1 MIIDGPSPD
10 SGDLGP
16 GLSSKPYFPV
26 TSYGTWIPAT
36 LIIFERFLAGD
47 SIPIRSWSRAA
58 FARALKIPSDG
69 RCRHCRAR
77 ALSDAAGI
85 VVGRCRSVHELE
97 PPGPLLFLPLLLL
110 QGGGMDLSRVG
121 EKIFSS
127 VRSARSL
134 GLLPSTSDRPEV
146 PERVAAAAAAARA
159 LAGLPPHERIALT
172 SNSEDFTFL
181 YGSKDQTLEVLEE
194 EFYEEDFDPVKYI
207 LEHIQSEE
215 SDTVYFEKKAT
226 LRLAQL
232 DKIAERLSRNVVEHH
247 EELVKGMQLVMELQ
261 QDLKVANVICM
272 DMLPILAELHRAL
285 NMQLELEGLVKEG
298 NFFQA
303 FALLPEYL
311 QLLDGYLELSAI
323 KEMSSGIEA
332 WFERTLQK
340 LDALLLGVIDAYVLV
355 GDITGLAEKIQ
366 SFFMQEVLSETYS
379 LLKDIVIEDPGNE
392 SQTNR
397 FTYSDLCEHIPE
409 SKFRHCLLKTLDSLF
424 NLMCSYYTIMSF
436 KPKRQYIDY
445 PTSNTASKNISTSRS
460 SKGVEID
467 EDPSGLSD
475 ASGLVPREIGS
486 PSADCGTQC
495 SSVDDTTEYLG
506 STVSSSFMSSVDAC
520 DTSTSTS
527 SCNSP
532 FYVLRKDATS
542 FVAQTLHKR
551 RESLWQL
558 AASRASVLLSSP
570 VVYSTSTFQFLQNYE
585 DLNVFILAGEAFCG
599 LQATEFRNR
608 LKSISE
614 NYVAGFH
621 RQNVYAL
628 KMVLERENWMKLS
641 AETMQLISLAGLIG
655 DGAPLIVPSSS
666 NPLAASAIQS
676 KKSSDVVYNGK
687 QKDGFCY
694 WLSIENPFSSKLS
707 NGSKQL
713 SNFQALVN
721 GSSVSSSVDT
731 KVVVSLYLDVLKH
744 TNGSG
749 PFLEDENEDLLA
761 DFIDEDSQ
769 LPSRISKP
777 THPKIRSACWNDDEV
792 SAQTG
797 SSICLLRLMDK
808 YARLMQK
815 LEIVNVDFFKGICQ
829 LFGVFYYFIFE
840 VFGERDSYQSARLKS
855 SLSKI
860 IQDCDQWISRQNQ
873 PPSSSPKSLNAS
885 IAHID
890 VMPTILSGTGTTS
903 GLKERC
909 VAAETITFVA
919 QILHRSKAHFQSRL
933 LQQNAA
939 LIEDFFGNLVDSVP
953 DLTEHIHKTTARM
966 LLHINGYAD
975 KIANAK
981 WEVKELG
988 LEHNGYVDLLLGEF
1002 KHYKTRLL
1010 LGGIAKEVQHLLLEY
1025 GLENVAEVLT
1035 EGLSRVRR
1043 CNDEGRVL
1051 MSLDLQVL
1059 MSGLQHF
1066 VSMNVKPKL
1075 QVVETFIKAFYL
1087 PETEYVHWARSHP
1100 EYTRSQVVGLVNLV
1114 ATMKGWK
1121 RKTRLEVLERIESG
1135 N

>member
-1 MIIDGPSPD
+1 MQRE
-10 SGDLGP
+10 
-16 GLSSKPYFPV
+16 SS
-26 TSYGTWIPAT
+26 W
-36 LIIFERFLAGD
+36 
-47 SIPIRSWSRAA
+47 
-58 FARALKIPSDG
+58 
-69 RCRHCRAR
+69 
-77 ALSDAAGI
+77 
-85 VVGRCRSVHELE
+85 VGGRSVHELE

-172 SNSEDFTFL
+172 SNSEDITFL

-207 LEHIQSEE
+207 LEHIQSGE

-232 DKIAERLSRNVVEHH
+232 DKIAERLARNVVEHH
-247 EELVKGMQLVMELQ
+247 EELVKGLQLVMELQ

-272 DMLPILAELHRAL
+272 NGRRHIASSMHEFSRELVVHSHSKKKQALLEMLPILAELHRAL
-285 NMQLELEGLVKEG
+285 DMQLELEGLVKEG

-340 LDALLLGVIDAYVLV
+340 LDKLLLGVCRTFREESYATVIDAYVLV

-392 SQTNR
+392 SQKNR

-409 SKFRHCLLKTLDSLF
+409 SKFRYCLLKTLDSLF
-424 NLMCSYYTIMSF
+424 NLMCSYYAIMSF
-436 KPKRQYIDY
+436 NPKRQYIDY
-445 PTSNTASKNISTSRS
+445 PTSNNASNNISTSRS
-460 SKGVEID
+460 SKGVESD
-467 EDPSGLSD
+467 VDPSGLSD

-486 PSADCGTQC
+486 PSADCGIQC
-495 SSVDDTTEYLG
+495 SSVDDTTENLG
-506 STVSSSFMSSVDAC
+506 STVSSSFMSSVDTC
-520 DTSTSTS
+520 DSSTSA
-527 SCNSP
+527 SCNSS
-532 FYVLRKDATS
+532 FYHLRKDATS
-542 FVAQTLHKR
+542 FVAQTLHRR

-558 AASRASVLLSSP
+558 ATSRASVLLSSP

-614 NYVAGFH
+614 NYVAAFH

-641 AETMQLISLAGLIG
+641 PETMQLISLAGLIG

-666 NPLAASAIQS
+666 NSLAASAIQS
-676 KKSSDVVYNGK
+676 MKSSDVVYNGK

-731 KVVVSLYLDVLKH
+731 KIVVSLYLDGLKH

-749 PFLEDENEDLLA
+749 PSLEDENEDLLA

-777 THPKIRSACWNDDEV
+777 THPKTRSACWDDDEV

-860 IQDCDQWISRQNQ
+860 IQDCDQWIRRQNQ

-890 VMPTILSGTGTTS
+890 VMPTIPSGTGTTF

-909 VAAETITFVA
+909 VAVEMISFVA

-933 LQQNAA
+933 FQQNSA

-953 DLTEHIHKTTARM
+953 DLTEHIHKTTART

-1010 LGGIAKEVQHLLLEY
+1010 LGGIAKEVQDLLLEY

-1066 VSMNVKPKL
+1066 VSMNVNSKL

-1087 PETEYVHWARSHP
+1087 PETEYVYWARSHP
-1100 EYTRSQVVGLVNLV
+1100 EYSRSQVVGLVNLV

>member
-1 MIIDGPSPD
+1 MQRESAWDG
-10 SGDLGP
+10 G
-16 GLSSKPYFPV
+16 
-26 TSYGTWIPAT
+26 
-36 LIIFERFLAGD
+36 
-47 SIPIRSWSRAA
+47 
-58 FARALKIPSDG
+58 
-69 RCRHCRAR
+69 
-77 ALSDAAGI
+77 
-85 VVGRCRSVHELE
+85 RSVHELE
-97 PPGPLLFLPLLLL
+97 PPGPLLFLPLLFL

-121 EKIFSS
+121 EKIISS

-146 PERVAAAAAAARA
+146 PERAAAAAAAARA

-172 SNSEDFTFL
+172 SNSNDFTSV
-181 YGSKDQTLEVLEE
+181 YGSKDQALEVLEE
-194 EFYEEDFDPVKYI
+194 EFYEEDFDPIKYI
-207 LEHIQSEE
+207 LEHIQFEE
-215 SDTVYFEKKAT
+215 SDASHFEKKAT

-232 DKIAERLSRNVVEHH
+232 DKISERLSRHVVEHH

-272 DMLPILAELHRAL
+272 NGRRHIASSMHEFSRELVVHSHSKKKQALLDMLPILADLHRAL
-285 NMQLELEGLVKEG
+285 DMQQELEGLVEEG
-298 NFFQA
+298 NYFRA

-311 QLLDGYLELSAI
+311 QLLDGYLELSAV

-332 WFERTLQK
+332 WLERTLQK
-340 LDALLLGVIDAYVLV
+340 LDALLLGVCRTFREDSYVTAVDAYALV
-355 GDITGLAEKIQ
+355 GDTTGLAEKIQ
-366 SFFMQEVLSETYS
+366 SFFMQEVLAETHS
-379 LLKDIVIEDPGNE
+379 LLKDIVLEDVGSE
-392 SQTNR
+392 SQKNR
-397 FTYSDLCEHIPE
+397 LTYSDLCEQIPE
-409 SKFRHCLLKTLDSLF
+409 SKFRHCLLKTLDILF
-424 NLMCSYYTIMSF
+424 SLMCSYYAIMSF
-436 KPKRQYIDY
+436 KPKRQDFDY
-445 PTSNTASKNISTSRS
+445 PTSNTALKNINTFQS
-460 SKGVEID
+460 SKGVQID
-467 EDPSGLSD
+467 ADTSGSSD
-475 ASGLVPREIGS
+475 FFGLVPRVIGS
-486 PSADCGTQC
+486 LSADCGTQC
-495 SSVDDTTEYLG
+495 SSADDTTANLR
-506 STVSSSFMSSVDAC
+506 STASSSFLSSVDAC
-520 DTSTSTS
+520 DISTSTS

-532 FYVLRKDATS
+532 FYLLRKDATS
-542 FVAQTLHKR
+542 FVSQTLDRR

-558 AASRASVLLSSP
+558 ATSRTSLLLSSP
-570 VVYSTSTFQFLQNYE
+570 AVYSTSTFQFLRNYE
-585 DLNVFILAGEAFCG
+585 DLNVFVLAGEAFCG

-614 NYVAGFH
+614 NYVAAFH

-628 KMVLERENWMKLS
+628 KMVLERENWVKLS

-655 DGAPLIVPSSS
+655 DGAPLIVLSSS
-666 NPLAASAIQS
+666 KTLATSALQS
-676 KKSSDVVYNGK
+676 KKNSDVIDNEK

-694 WLSIENPFSSKLS
+694 WLSIDNPFSSKLLS
-707 NGSKQL
+707 GSKEL
-713 SNFQALVN
+713 SNVQTLVN
-721 GSSVSSSVDT
+721 GSSVSSLVDT
-731 KVVVSLYLDVLKH
+731 KIIVASHHDTLPVKGHNGNHTIGGGSILD
-744 TNGSG
+744 
-749 PFLEDENEDLLA
+749 DENEDLLA

-777 THPKIRSACWNDDEV
+777 IHRKTKSAGWNNDEV

-829 LFGVFYYFIFE
+829 LFGIFYYFIFE
-840 VFGERDSYQSARLKS
+840 AFGQQDVNQSARLKS

-860 IQDCDQWISRQNQ
+860 VQDCDQWIRPQNQ
-873 PPSSSPKSLNAS
+873 SSSSPKSFNTSL
-885 IAHID
+885 AHID
-890 VMPTILSGTGTTS
+890 VMPTIPSGTVPGTTF

-909 VAAETITFVA
+909 VATETISFIA
-919 QILHRSKAHFQSRL
+919 QILHRSKTHLQSRL
-933 LQQNAA
+933 FQQNAA
-939 LIEDFFGNLVDSVP
+939 LVEDFFGNLVDSVP

-966 LLHINGYAD
+966 LLHINGYTD

-1002 KHYKTRLL
+1002 KHYKTRLVH
-1010 LGGIAKEVQHLLLEY
+1010 GGIAKEVQDLLLEY

-1043 CNDEGRVL
+1043 CSDEGRVL

-1059 MSGLQHF
+1059 INGLYHF

-1075 QVVETFIKAFYL
+1075 QVVETFIKAYYL

-1100 EYTRSQVVGLVNLV
+1100 EYSKSQIVGLVNLV